1 MLFRHFFTIVL
12 FIAIL
17 AIPLAHTQIY
27 QKAIMTLILLSGFYI
42 ILFKK
47 SYSFSD
53 ILLLYKDVIILTTI
67 LICCM
72 IISMIANRIVSSY
85 SWDGV
90 YQAAFTHFFGFIALL
105 FFYKEGFF
113 GKAGK
118 NLIFFFL
125 LISLSI
131 ELAIGF
137 GQIFFQF
144 NFIKGV
150 FGSLQSG
157 LTGTTI
163 NRNIFGFY
171 MAFGTILTL
180 FAVISSREILKTHY
194 LILLTLFFVG
204 LLFSYSRS
212 SWLFVFVFTL
222 SCTVVFFKQIR
233 KRDISLLL
241 FIISLFAIPLL
252 FSHSLGDRF
261 MSIMEGDSSNRFE
274 IWQTTLSLI
283 NEKLF
288 LGHGVRNF
296 NFEATGAYFPHNFIL
311 DILYSM
317 GILGFCVSIALLILT
332 CKEIIKTNLLYLPLF
347 FALFAAMQFDH
358 DITSR
363 RVLSMLM
370 LFAFFVF
377 SKRIDKQSIKNQQK
391 M

>member
-1 MLFRHFFTIVL
+1 
-12 FIAIL
+12 
-17 AIPLAHTQIY
+17 
-27 QKAIMTLILLSGFYI
+27 
-42 ILFKK
+42 
-47 SYSFSD
+47 
-53 ILLLYKDVIILTTI
+53 
-67 LICCM
+67 
-72 IISMIANRIVSSY
+72 MIANRIVSSY